1 MSPLATKLHKDHSA
15 PVGFLELFYDLVFVA
30 ATMVLSNVFSHEI
43 SWAAAG
49 RTILMFGILW
59 LLWFHS
65 TVLMNVER
73 FDDTFHRALVFAQML
88 LIFLSAIGYA
98 DHNIGTVEFV
108 SFTYPVAVLFV
119 AIGYHRLRNAEEP
132 VRSWGIA
139 RRNHLALAAV
149 LVLVGDFFPD
159 GIDWVFFSAA
169 LVLLVAPTSVRI
181 RRIDPSAIPALDEHH
196 LAERAA
202 LLTLIV
208 MGEVLVKAALVIT
221 AGSLGV
227 WDVTALVVLFVMLFG
242 LFSLYFDDVPKA
254 GIRPGIAFGELWLLA
269 HVVLQ
274 ISIVGLAIGVSKYLQ
289 TGSKNAPDSA
299 IVILMF
305 AFAGIFVGFTLI
317 AAFDR
322 RVPRGA
328 LLTTRIFTV
337 AVAVALGFIPL
348 NFRTVVPGTYLL
360 ELAILAILN
369 AVFSARIRRNTTIA
383 PTSSFEDGPRDSAE
397 EVTP

>member
-1 MSPLATKLHKDHSA
+1 MHEGHSA

-30 ATMVLSNVFSHEI
+30 ATMVLSNVFSHDI

-98 DHNIGTVEFV
+98 DHDIGTVEFV
-108 SFTYPVAVLFV
+108 SFIYPVAVFLV

-132 VRSWGIA
+132 VRSWGIG
-139 RRNHLALAAV
+139 RRNHLALAAG
-149 LVLVGDFFPD
+149 LVLIGDFFPD
-159 GIDWVFFSAA
+159 GIDWIFFSVA
-169 LVLLVAPTSVRI
+169 LLLLVAPTSIHVR
-181 RRIDPSAIPALDEHH
+181 RLDPSAIPPVDEHH

-208 MGEVLVKAALVIT
+208 MGETLVKAALVIT
-221 AGSLGV
+221 GGTLGV
-227 WDVTALVVLFVMLFG
+227 WDVTALVVLFVILFG
-242 LFSLYFDDVPKA
+242 IFSLYFDDVPKA

-274 ISIVGLAIGVSKYLQ
+274 ISIVGMAIGVSKYLQ
-289 TGSKNAPDSA
+289 TGSTNAPDEA

-305 AFAGIFVGFTLI
+305 AVAGIFVGFTLI
-317 AAFDR
+317 AVFDR

-328 LLTTRIFTV
+328 LLTTRIFT
-337 AVAVALGFIPL
+337 ATVAVALGFIPL
-348 NFRTVVPGTYLL
+348 NFRNVVPGTYLL
-360 ELAILAILN
+360 ELAILSVVN
-369 AVFSARIRRNTTIA
+369 AVLSARIRRQTTIA
-383 PTSSFEDGPRDSAE
+383 PPEWFLDRGSDRAE
-397 EVTP
+397 GTQS